1 MCDCDIDSSEI
12 FKGNLRLAEDEWL
25 LYNNY
30 YFGDYIYIDCDFC
43 PRMREYPDIRICPK
57 CEKYICNKCDKN
69 QIILPGQYDIDI
81 GELATYFI
89 RFLVK
94 IMQMNKN

>member
-12 FKGNLRLAEDEWL
+12 FKGNICLAEDEWL
-25 LYNNY
+25 LHNNY

-43 PRMREYPDIRICPK
+43 TNMKEYPDIRICPK
-57 CEKYICNKCDKN
+57 CEKYICYKCDKSR
-69 QIILPGQYDIDI
+69 IILPDKYDIDI

-94 IMQMNKN
+94 NKN

>member
-12 FKGNLRLAEDEWL
+12 FEGNICLAEDVWL
-25 LYNNY
+25 LRNDY

-43 PRMREYPDIRICPK
+43 TSMKEYPDIRICPRCK
-57 CEKYICNKCDKN
+57 KYICNKCDKSR
-69 QIILPGQYDIDI
+69 IILPDDYDIDI

-94 IMQMNKN
+94 NKN